1 MVAKDFCI
9 WPQTASLGSC
19 FPHLF
24 LLPREAFFSA
34 HEDLTRLL
42 LLFLI
47 LVLESMC
54 LINAPMQGKGWR
66 SLREEPNIGQSIQG
80 TINANLSLGK

>member
-1 MVAKDFCI
+1 MASDCI
-9 WPQTASLGSC
+9 FRFMFPPSLSSS
-19 FPHLF
+19 PER
-24 LLPREAFFSA
+24 PSFSA

-54 LINAPMQGKGWR
+54 LIKAPMQGKGWR
-66 SLREEPNIGQSIQG
+66 ALGEEPDIGLSIQG
-80 TINANLSLGK
+80 TINADLSLGK